1 MDTQAVIVKNVL
13 KRFNITKSVGL
24 GNLFSKPSNSNLS
37 NQILALDDISFTVNR
52 GEIFGIIGPNGG
64 GKTTLLRVIAGIYYP
79 DKGSVEVN
87 GRLSPLMQ
95 LGAGFRQDLE
105 AKDNIVIS
113 GMLYGIPKNEIE
125 KNIDKVL
132 QYAELENFENL
143 KLRHYSSGMKMRL
156 AFATAMQM
164 DPDILL
170 ADEIMA
176 VGDKKFKEKSY
187 ETFLSLKDK
196 KKTIIITTHNMNVVS
211 EICDRALLIN
221 KGKLQFLGK
230 SDEAVNHYK
239 SL

>member
-1 MDTQAVIVKNVL
+1 MGKQAVIVKNVS
-13 KRFNITKSVGL
+13 KRFNINKSIGL

-37 NQILALDDISFTVNR
+37 NQILALDDISFTVTQ

-125 KNIDKVL
+125 KNINKVL

-196 KKTIIITTHNMNVVS
+196 KKTIIITTHNLNVVS
-211 EICDRALLIN
+211 DICDRALLIS